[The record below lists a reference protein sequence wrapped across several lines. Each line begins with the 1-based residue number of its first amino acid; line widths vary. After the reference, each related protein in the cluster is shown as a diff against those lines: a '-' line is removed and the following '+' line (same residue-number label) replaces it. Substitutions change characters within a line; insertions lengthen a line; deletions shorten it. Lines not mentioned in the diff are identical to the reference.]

1 MRKPTTRP
9 AVLSC
14 RQAIRRGVC
23 VLFAALVCL
32 VARADERPTR
42 ADVEPETFRAGAAAS
57 NITPP
62 LGEPIVGGF
71 EPRPARHVHDELHA
85 RCLVL
90 DDGRA
95 RLAIVLCD
103 NVGIPREV
111 FDAAR
116 ALIPEELQLPGDHI
130 LMAAT
135 HTHSATSARS
145 ENRLVAPSELNEYQR
160 FLARRI
166 ADGLVR
172 AVNNLEPARI
182 GWGRVDVPEEVFNR
196 RWHMTPGPH
205 LRNPFGGVDQVRMNP
220 PAADPG
226 LLRPAGPVD
235 PEVCFLSVQSRD
247 GRPIALL
254 ANYSLHY
261 VGGTGPQQISADYF
275 AIFADRLQ
283 ELLGADRLDPPFVGM
298 LSNGTSGDV
307 NNVDFRTRRGRRAP
321 YEKMREVA
329 DRVAKAVH
337 AAHASVEFHDRVP
350 LDARVTELT
359 LAVRKP
365 TDEQL
370 AWARQTLDKPPDAPV
385 WHAREKNYAQRVLLQ
400 HASPD
405 EIAVPLQALRIGD
418 VGIAAIPFEVF
429 TEIGLEIKE
438 QGPFK
443 KNFTIE
449 LANGS
454 YGYLPT
460 PAQHALGG
468 YETWLGTNLVE
479 IEASPKIVRTVLDL
493 FAQLHGSQ
501 TAGRLSRNRP

>member
-1 MRKPTTRP
+1 MNFIVRSCLAPL
-9 AVLSC
+9 LSC
-14 RQAIRRGVC
+14 LGLAFAMCLPLRAAEP
-23 VLFAALVCL
+23 VL
-32 VARADERPTR
+32 
-42 ADVEPETFRAGAAAS
+42 RAGAATS

-71 EPRPARHVHDELHA
+71 EPFPAKHIHDELHA

-90 DDGRA
+90 DDGTT

-111 FDAAR
+111 YDAAR
-116 ALIPEELQLPGDHI
+116 EMVPESVGLKGSHM

-145 ENRLVAPSELNEYQR
+145 ENRLKTASELSDYQR

-172 AVNNLEPARI
+172 AANNLEPAQI

-196 RWHMTPGPH
+196 RWHMTGSERE
-205 LRNPFGGVDQVRMNP
+205 LRNPFGGVDKVRMNP
-220 PAADPG
+220 PAGHSG
-226 LLRPAGPVD
+226 LVRPAGPVD
-235 PEVCFLSVQSRD
+235 PEVCFISVQSAE
-247 GRPIALL
+247 GRPISLL

-261 VGGTGPQQISADYF
+261 VGGVRGAEVSADYF
-275 AIFADRLQ
+275 GVFA
-283 ELLGADRLDPPFVGM
+283 ELIGQKIGAERLDPPFVGI

-307 NNVDFRTRRGRRAP
+307 NNIDFRSRRGRREP

-329 DRVAKAVH
+329 GRVAEAVDQ
-337 AAHASVEFHDRVP
+337 AHQQVKFRSDVT
-350 LDARVTELT
+350 LDAEMTELK
-359 LAVRKP
+359 LDARKP

-370 AWARQTLDKPPDAPV
+370 AWARKIAENPEQAPK
-385 WHAREKNYAQRVLLQ
+385 WHSRETHYARRMLVQ
-400 HASPD
+400 HEAPD
-405 EIAVPLQALRIGD
+405 EVAVPLQAVRIGE

-429 TEIGLEIKE
+429 TEIGLEIKDKS
-438 QGPFK
+438 PMPLT
-443 KNFTIE
+443 FTIE

-460 PAQHALGG
+460 PEQHELGG

-479 IEASPKIVRTVLDL
+479 IEASRKIARTVLEL
-493 FAQLHGSQ
+493 LGSVAEEKQ
-501 TAGRLSRNRP
+501 NGRSRANRVDGKP